1 MTIQT
6 NVSTYKT
13 SANYL
18 SDKTPPRCVSDA
30 VEELY
35 RFKNS
40 HFDLMTGY
48 GNFVAVEV
56 GAAQRFDEDAVVGAS
71 GLDADCRSRNQS
83 RSWNWKRHLP
93 MGWLTGWLR
102 LECR

>member
-1 MTIQT
+1 MSIPT
-6 NVSTYKT
+6 NVSAYKT

-40 HFDLMTGY
+40 HFDLMTGFWTQIDY
-48 GNFVAVEV
+48 LVFV
-56 GAAQRFDEDAVVGAS
+56 GD
-71 GLDADCRSRNQS
+71 
-83 RSWNWKRHLP
+83 
-93 MGWLTGWLR
+93 GWFG
-102 LECR
+102 